1 MFYQAIDIIIPHVR
15 SVCLAKGGE
24 KALRE
29 MSLSIVSTFVDASA
43 DMAAHRFKT
52 FLARLVKC
60 LGERDY
66 LWILTLLLLKGS
78 LNGYRIL
85 CVIQKIFV
93 NRATL
98 GQVETARK

>member
-1 MFYQAIDIIIPHVR
+1 MR

-24 KALRE
+24 SALRE

-43 DMAAHRFKT
+43 DMAPHRFKT

-66 LWILTLLLLKGS
+66 LWILTLLLLKVSGIGC
-78 LNGYRIL
+78 LELTTPLYFL
-85 CVIQKIFV
+85 
-93 NRATL
+93 L
-98 GQVETARK
+98 

>member
-1 MFYQAIDIIIPHVR
+1 MKPKFQTSIFRQAIDIIIPHVR

-29 MSLSIVSTFVDASA
+29 MSLTIVSTFVDASA

-78 LNGYRIL
+78 LIGYL
-85 CVIQKIFV
+85 VFH
-93 NRATL
+93 
-98 GQVETARK
+98 

>member
-1 MFYQAIDIIIPHVR
+1 MLSSTNLIFPPCPPEQAIDIIIPHVR

-24 KALRE
+24 KALKE

-78 LNGYRIL
+78 PNGY
-85 CVIQKIFV
+85 FGFDE
-93 NRATL
+93 L
-98 GQVETARK
+98 GTENIC